1 MSKVAVF
8 EYFPEESVIALNLP
22 NGSTREIRIN
32 PGWAFGKGHH
42 PTTKLCVK
50 SLEDIFGESG
60 AREKPVG
67 NVLDI
72 GCGSGVLS
80 ICAAALGATS
90 VTGLDIDR
98 AILNEA
104 ESNVEINGFSP
115 NIDIRTGSP
124 EELGEKFDVVVS
136 NILIDSILAISAEI
150 TGALNYGA
158 LLVTSGIK
166 ESEKHRALERFEEC
180 GLLFERE
187 YREGDWVALRFR
199 NPGG

>member
-8 EYFPEESVIALNLP
+8 EYFPEESIIALNLP
-22 NGSTREIRIN
+22 DGSTRQIRIN
-32 PGWAFGKGHH
+32 PGWAFGKGYH

-60 AREKPVG
+60 AQEKQVG
-67 NVLDI
+67 YVLDI

-80 ICAAALGATS
+80 ICAAALGAAR

-104 ESNVEINGFSP
+104 ESNVEMNGFSP
-115 NIDIRTGSP
+115 KIDIRIGSP
-124 EELGEKFDVVVS
+124 GELGGQFDLVVA
-136 NILIDSILAISAEI
+136 NILIDSIVAISAEI
-150 TGALNYGA
+150 TGVLNPGA

-166 ESEKHRALERFEEC
+166 ESEKHRALERFDEC
-180 GLLFERE
+180 GLLFEKE

-199 NPGG
+199 NPGD